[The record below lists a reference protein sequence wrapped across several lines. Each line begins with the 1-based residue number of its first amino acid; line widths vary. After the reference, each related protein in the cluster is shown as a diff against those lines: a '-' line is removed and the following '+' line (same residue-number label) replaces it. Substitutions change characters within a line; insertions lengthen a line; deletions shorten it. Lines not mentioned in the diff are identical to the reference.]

1 MHVILDN
8 IAQKLL
14 LYRQTDIN
22 LLKPEDTT

>member
-22 LLKPEDTT
+22 IPQPEDTA